1 VASLQPETANQS
13 QLFAKFWLFRLRIA
27 IIAGFGCGSGGR
39 GRLAYRGRKGIM
51 GSCFRF
57 LRYCVLFLAGVQGV
71 ALAAD
76 TSSSVGVGEM
86 ARIVAGMQPNPA
98 GFEPA
103 ARDMFPAFA
112 RDVTAQWDSY
122 RQHIG
127 VPMANWACTEI
138 DYTAGETIFYPFSGP
153 DFSSVHQLYPQAG
166 RYIMVAMQRAGLPP
180 ALDQQPPRELKR
192 ILSAYRDRWRFFART
207 GFYRTNDLED
217 FASRHEVTVSVTS
230 QLMAFAARL
239 GFDVES
245 VEPVQISADGREIVV
260 VTEDRSQA
268 STWNSA
274 RLTLVKNGRRVII
287 DYLRMDL
294 SDSIIA
300 KNPANRAFIERAVA
314 NRTLVKAASHLL
326 QKHYFSILRT
336 AILKSAPSVV
346 QDETGVEYALFADS
360 FKSRL
365 YGKFEKPH
373 NLFQTNQQKSLAQGY
388 LESKDI
394 KPLSFRLGYD
404 KTAGSAVV
412 VATRGA
418 NPVVPAR
425 NCSGG

>member
-1 VASLQPETANQS
+1 
-13 QLFAKFWLFRLRIA
+13 
-27 IIAGFGCGSGGR
+27 
-39 GRLAYRGRKGIM
+39 
-51 GSCFRF
+51 
-57 LRYCVLFLAGVQGV
+57 
-71 ALAAD
+71 
-76 TSSSVGVGEM
+76 
-86 ARIVAGMQPNPA
+86 
-98 GFEPA
+98 
-103 ARDMFPAFA
+103 
-112 RDVTAQWDSY
+112 
-122 RQHIG
+122 
-127 VPMANWACTEI
+127 
-138 DYTAGETIFYPFSGP
+138 
-153 DFSSVHQLYPQAG
+153 
-166 RYIMVAMQRAGLPP
+166 
-180 ALDQQPPRELKR
+180 
-192 ILSAYRDRWRFFART
+192 
-207 GFYRTNDLED
+207 
-217 FASRHEVTVSVTS
+217 
-230 QLMAFAARL
+230 
-239 GFDVES
+239 
-245 VEPVQISADGREIVV
+245 